1 MYFEDFIIDLAVIN
15 HIFFRI
21 TTKLAKRL
29 CEEGMNLNI
38 VIKGRKLIIFFK
50 INLVSIFLF
59 IIIGMIKDIQKEI
72 DSMFYKL
79 HYEKINDEKNDLV
92 NKKTRFN
99 MQNL

>member
-1 MYFEDFIIDLAVIN
+1 MSILKFVFRGFHLDLAVIN

-50 INLVSIFLF
+50 
-59 IIIGMIKDIQKEI
+59 
-72 DSMFYKL
+72 
-79 HYEKINDEKNDLV
+79 
-92 NKKTRFN
+92 
-99 MQNL
+99 

>member
-50 INLVSIFLF
+50 YLKFGFNIFV
-59 IIIGMIKDIQKEI
+59 
-72 DSMFYKL
+72 Y
-79 HYEKINDEKNDLV
+79 HYWNDKGYTEGDRQYVL
-92 NKKTRFN
+92 
-99 MQNL
+99 